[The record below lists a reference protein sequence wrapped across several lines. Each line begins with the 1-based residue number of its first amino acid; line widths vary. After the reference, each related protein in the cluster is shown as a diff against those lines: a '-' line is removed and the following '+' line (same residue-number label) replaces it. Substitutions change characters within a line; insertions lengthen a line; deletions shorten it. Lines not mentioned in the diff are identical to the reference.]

1 MRLYSIL
8 KELRDNSK
16 YLPTNYFVTKYNVS
30 KRTIQNDISYLM
42 RISPRKGFLLH
53 MKREQGYLLEITNE
67 TLFNDFLETLNE
79 TFF

>member
-1 MRLYSIL
+1 
-8 KELRDNSK
+8 
-16 YLPTNYFVTKYNVS
+16 
-30 KRTIQNDISYLM
+30 M

-79 TFF
+79 TFYVSTNERPAHILSYLAIQEDYISMNKIADISRSLRQ

>member
-1 MRLYSIL
+1 
-8 KELRDNSK
+8 
-16 YLPTNYFVTKYNVS
+16 
-30 KRTIQNDISYLM
+30 M

-79 TFF
+79 TFYVSTNERPAHILSFLAI

>member
-1 MRLYSIL
+1 
-8 KELRDNSK
+8 
-16 YLPTNYFVTKYNVS
+16 
-30 KRTIQNDISYLM
+30 M

-79 TFF
+79 TFYVSTNERPAHILSYLAI